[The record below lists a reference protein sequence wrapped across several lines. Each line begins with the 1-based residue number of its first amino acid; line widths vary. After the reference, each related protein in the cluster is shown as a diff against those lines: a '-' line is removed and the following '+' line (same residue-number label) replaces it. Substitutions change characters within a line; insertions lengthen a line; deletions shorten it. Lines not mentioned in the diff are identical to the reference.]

1 VGIDALLSV
10 GAVPKPT
17 IETLL
22 HGIEEM
28 STDDI
33 STLCGFPVTVTR
45 VSVNVNLCGF
55 SLDSQV
61 VRILASF
68 AFFTDSGFKV
78 GAED

>member
-1 VGIDALLSV
+1 MGIDALFSV
-10 GAVPKPT
+10 GAVPKPS

-22 HGIEEM
+22 YSIEEM
-28 STDDI
+28 GTDDI
-33 STLCGFPVTVTR
+33 STLCGFPIAVTR

-55 SLDSQV
+55 SLDSQI

-68 AFFTDSGFKV
+68 ALFTDSGLEV